1 MAGTKIGNY
10 EKKPAFID
18 VNSAIEKYLTS
29 IFLVTKETTLSKRYN
44 KGGNSSSSITSSQ
57 PTTQQV
63 HKDRTTPKQTENHPH

>member
-44 KGGNSSSSITSSQ
+44 KGGNSSSYYNIFATNNTTSAQ
-57 PTTQQV
+57 G
-63 HKDRTTPKQTENHPH
+63 